1 MNRYRSLF
9 LLCAA
14 AAAFLAGC
22 GGTSELARGTARG
35 RVTLAGKPLAG
46 ATVVFE
52 NKAVGVAQSATLDDD
67 GKYEFVTYAAAG
79 LPAAS
84 YKVTVSS
91 GRFMLPGEE
100 IPRLTPAGKGPATPP
115 KKAATAVPEKYG
127 KAESSGLS
135 ADVKAG
141 ENPPFDFDLKP

>member
-1 MNRYRSLF
+1 MKRSLA
-9 LLCAA
+9 LLAA
-14 AAAFLAGC
+14 ALLAGC
-22 GGTSELARGTARG
+22 GGPSEPPRGAARG
-35 RVTLAGKPLAG
+35 RVTLAGKPLSG

-84 YKVTVSS
+84 YKVTVTS

-100 IPRLTPAGKGPATPP
+100 IPRINPAVKGVAPPP
-115 KKAATAVPEKYG
+115 KKATAVPDKYG

-141 ENPPFDFDLKP
+141 VNPPFDFDLKP